1 MKNSKRIMSGFILF
15 ALAVIGVTAQA
26 QRRPARVND
35 RQVSSILQRIERS
48 TNTFR
53 TSLNLALVNQRV
65 DQTRPQNDINNF
77 EPDLGSAIDQFKN
90 RFATRQAGTVDVQK
104 ILEKASLVNGFMGR
118 HRLNTRVQNNWA
130 AVRTDLSALATAYG
144 ITWEWNR
151 QTQAQGNPSQSYRLR
166 DAELNQLIQRIETGG
181 NTFQA
186 SLNNAFSRSRYDQN
200 NSNANVNDDVRN
212 FKNATAQLRNQHN
225 TRQPVAD
232 DVERVLALARP
243 IDTFM
248 HSNQLTNRA
257 QSDWSSLKNELNTL
271 AGAFNVSANWQDG
284 NQPALP
290 QYNANGRL
298 TGTYRLDSSR
308 SDNPRDVTNRAT
320 QNLSSNQRQA
330 VYDRMI
336 ARLESPQ
343 MLAIE
348 RNNSTLSMA
357 STIAQRSTFEA
368 DGVERQEQLNG
379 RTSRVTATL
388 RGDELAVKSTGYREN
403 DFNVTFEAVENGRRL
418 RVKREIYSER
428 LNQPVIVNSV
438 YDRTSDVAQ
447 WNIYN
452 GSGPV
457 LGNTGAN
464 NGEFILRDGETVV
477 AVLNNDL
484 TTKSTRQGDRF
495 TMTVR
500 EPGQYEGAVIE
511 GTVASV
517 TQSGTLTGRSG
528 MTLNFDT
535 IRLRNGQNY
544 RFAGTLSSVRN
555 ANGDTV
561 RVDNEGS
568 AQGDNQTNQTV
579 TRTGVGT
586 AIGAIIGAIA
596 GGGKGA
602 AIGAAI
608 GAAGGAGSV
617 FVTGKESLELPQG
630 TELTIRAGSPR

>member
-26 QRRPARVND
+26 QLRPARVSD
-35 RQVSSILQRIERS
+35 RQVTTILQRIERS

-53 TSLNLALVNQRV
+53 TSLNLALVTQRV
-65 DQTRPQNDINNF
+65 DQTRHQNDINNF

-90 RFATRQAGTVDVQK
+90 RFATRQAGTVDVEN
-104 ILEKASLVNGFMGR
+104 ILQKASLVNGFMSR
-118 HRLNTRVQNNWA
+118 NRLNPRVQNNWA
-130 AVRTDLSALATAYG
+130 AVRTDLNALATAYG
-144 ITWEWNR
+144 ITWDWNR
-151 QTQAQGNPSQSYRLR
+151 EQGPTSQSYRLR
-166 DAELNQLIQRIETGG
+166 DSELNQLIQRIETSGDR
-181 NTFQA
+181 FHS
-186 SLNNAFSRSRYDQN
+186 SLTDAFSRSRSDRT
-200 NSNANVNDDVRN
+200 NADVNMNDDVQD

-225 TRQPVAD
+225 ARQPVAG
-232 DVERVLALARP
+232 DVQRLLALARP

-248 HSNQLTNRA
+248 HSHQLTNRA
-257 QSDWSSLKNELNTL
+257 QSDWSTLKNELNTL
-271 AGAFNVSANWQDG
+271 ASAFNVSANWQDG
-284 NQPALP
+284 NQPTLP
-290 QYNANGRL
+290 QYNSNSRL

-308 SDNPRDVTNRAT
+308 SDNPRDVTDRAT
-320 QNLSSNQRQA
+320 QNLPSNQRQA

-336 ARLESPQ
+336 ARLESPK

-348 RNNSTLSMA
+348 RNNSTLSLA
-357 STIAQRSTFEA
+357 STRAQRTTFEA

-379 RTSRVTATL
+379 RTSRVTAAL
-388 RGDELAVKSTGYREN
+388 RGDQLTVNSTGYREN
-403 DFNVTFEAVENGRRL
+403 DFNVTFEPIENGRRL
-418 RVKREIYSER
+418 RVTREVFAER
-428 LNQPVIVNSV
+428 LNQPVIVNSI

-447 WNIYN
+447 WNIY

-484 TTKSTRQGDRF
+484 TTKNTRQGDRF

-500 EPGQYEGAVIE
+500 EPGEYDGAVIE
-511 GTVASV
+511 GTVATV

-528 MTLNFDT
+528 MTLNFDS
-535 IRLRNGQNY
+535 IRLRNGQTY
-544 RFAGTLSSVRN
+544 RFAGTLSGVRN
-555 ANGDTV
+555 ANGETV
-561 RVDNEGS
+561 RIDNEGS
-568 AQGDNQTNQTV
+568 AQGDNQTTQTV
-579 TRTGVGT
+579 TRTGIGT
-586 AIGAIIGAIA
+586 AIGAIIGAVA

>member
-1 MKNSKRIMSGFILF
+1 MQN
-15 ALAVIGVTAQA
+15 
-26 QRRPARVND
+26 
-35 RQVSSILQRIERS
+35 ILQ
-48 TNTFR
+48 
-53 TSLNLALVNQRV
+53 
-65 DQTRPQNDINNF
+65 
-77 EPDLGSAIDQFKN
+77 
-90 RFATRQAGTVDVQK
+90 
-104 ILEKASLVNGFMGR
+104 KASLVNGFMSR
-118 HRLNTRVQNNWA
+118 NRLNTRVQNNWA
-130 AVRTDLSALATAYG
+130 AVRTDLNALATAYG
-144 ITWEWNR
+144 ITWQWNR
-151 QTQAQGNPSQSYRLR
+151 EQGSTSQSYRLR
-166 DAELNQLIQRIETGG
+166 DAELNQLIQRIESGG
-181 NTFQA
+181 NRFQA
-186 SLNNAFSRSRYDQN
+186 SLTDAFSRSRYDQT
-200 NSNANVNDDVRN
+200 NSDVNMNDDVRD

-225 TRQPVAD
+225 ARQPVAD

-248 HSNQLTNRA
+248 RSNQLTNRA
-257 QSDWSSLKNELNTL
+257 QSDWSTLKNELNTL

-284 NQPALP
+284 NQPSLP
-290 QYNANGRL
+290 QYNSNSRL

-320 QNLSSNQRQA
+320 QNLPSNQRQG

-357 STIAQRSTFEA
+357 STRAQRSTFEA

-388 RGDELAVKSTGYREN
+388 RGDQLAVNSTGYREN
-403 DFNVTFEAVENGRRL
+403 DFNVTFEPIENGRRL
-418 RVKREIYSER
+418 RVTREVFAER
-428 LNQPVIVNSV
+428 LNQPVIVNSI

-457 LGNTGAN
+457 LGNTGTN

-484 TTKSTRQGDRF
+484 TTKRTRQGDRF

-517 TQSGTLTGRSG
+517 TQEWNADWPIRNDAQFRHDPVAQRSN
-528 MTLNFDT
+528 LQ
-535 IRLRNGQNY
+535 IRGNSFECQKREWRHGQ
-544 RFAGTLSSVRN
+544 G
-555 ANGDTV
+555 
-561 RVDNEGS
+561 
-568 AQGDNQTNQTV
+568 
-579 TRTGVGT
+579 
-586 AIGAIIGAIA
+586 
-596 GGGKGA
+596 
-602 AIGAAI
+602 
-608 GAAGGAGSV
+608 
-617 FVTGKESLELPQG
+617 
-630 TELTIRAGSPR
+630 

>member
-1 MKNSKRIMSGFILF
+1 MKNSKRLMSGFILC

-26 QRRPARVND
+26 QRRTGRVND
-35 RQVSSILQRIERS
+35 RQVTSILQRIERS

-77 EPDLGSAIDQFKN
+77 EPDLGTAIDQFKN
-90 RFATRQAGTVDVQK
+90 RFASRQAGTVDVQN
-104 ILEKASLVNGFMGR
+104 ILQKASLVNGFMGR
-118 HRLNTRVQNNWA
+118 NRLNTRVQNDWA
-130 AVRTDLSALATAYG
+130 AVRADLNALATAYG
-144 ITWEWNR
+144 TTWQWNR
-151 QTQAQGNPSQSYRLR
+151 DQGSTSQSDRLR
-166 DAELNQLIQRIETGG
+166 ESELNQLIQRIETSG
-181 NTFQA
+181 NRFQS
-186 SLNNAFSRSRYDQN
+186 SLTDAFSRGRTAQTN
-200 NSNANVNDDVRN
+200 IEVNMNDDVQD

-225 TRQPVAD
+225 ARQPVAD
-232 DVERVLALARP
+232 DVERMLALAKP

-248 HSNQLTNRA
+248 RSNQLTNRA
-257 QSDWSSLKNELNTL
+257 QSDWSTLKNELNTL

-284 NQPALP
+284 NQPVLP
-290 QYNANGRL
+290 QYNSNRRL

-308 SDNPRDVTNRAT
+308 SDNPRDVTDRAT
-320 QNLSSNQRQA
+320 QNLPSNQRQA

-357 STIAQRSTFEA
+357 STRAQRSTFEA

-388 RGDELAVKSTGYREN
+388 RGDQLAVNSTGYREN
-403 DFNVTFEAVENGRRL
+403 DFNVTFESIENGRRL
-418 RVKREIYSER
+418 RVTRQIFADR
-428 LNQPVIVNSV
+428 LNQPVIVNSI

-457 LGNTGAN
+457 LGNTGTN

-484 TTKSTRQGDRF
+484 TTKSTKQGERF
-495 TMTVR
+495 TLTVR

-517 TQSGTLTGRSG
+517 TKSGTLTGRSG

-535 IRLRNGQNY
+535 IRLRNGQTY

-555 ANGDTV
+555 ANGETV
-561 RVDNEGS
+561 KVDNEGS
-568 AQGDNQTNQTV
+568 AQGDNQTTQTV
-579 TRTGVGT
+579 TRTGIGT
-586 AIGAIIGAIA
+586 AIGAIIGAVA

>member
-1 MKNSKRIMSGFILF
+1 MKNSKRLMSGFILC

-35 RQVSSILQRIERS
+35 RQVNSILQRIERS

-53 TSLNLALVNQRV
+53 NSLNLALVNQRV
-65 DQTRPQNDINNF
+65 DQTRPQNDINTF

-90 RFATRQAGTVDVQK
+90 RFATRQAGTADVQN
-104 ILEKASLVNGFMGR
+104 ILQKASLVNGFMSR
-118 HRLNTRVQNNWA
+118 NRLNTRVQNDWA
-130 AVRTDLSALATAYG
+130 VVRTDLNALATAYG
-144 ITWEWNR
+144 TTWQWNR
-151 QTQAQGNPSQSYRLR
+151 DQGSASQSSRLR
-166 DAELNQLIQRIETGG
+166 DSELNQLIQRIETGG
-181 NTFQA
+181 NRFHSSITD
-186 SLNNAFSRSRYDQN
+186 AFSRSR
-200 NSNANVNDDVRN
+200 SNQTNIEVNMNDDVQD

-225 TRQPVAD
+225 ARQPVAG
-232 DVERVLALARP
+232 DVERLLALARP

-248 HSNQLTNRA
+248 RSNQLTNRA
-257 QSDWSSLKNELNTL
+257 QTDWSTLKNDLNTL
-271 AGAFNVSANWQDG
+271 GGAFNVSANWQDG
-284 NQPALP
+284 NLPALP
-290 QYNANGRL
+290 QYNSNSRL

-308 SDNPRDVTNRAT
+308 SDNPRDVTERAT
-320 QNLSSNQRQA
+320 RNLPSNQRQG
-330 VYDRMI
+330 VYDRML

-357 STIAQRSTFEA
+357 STRAQRSTFEA

-388 RGDELAVKSTGYREN
+388 RGDQLAVNSTGYREN
-403 DFNVTFEAVENGRRL
+403 DFNVTFEPIENGRRL
-418 RVKREIYSER
+418 RVTREVFAER
-428 LNQPVIVNSV
+428 LNQPVIVNSI

-447 WNIYN
+447 WNVYN

-457 LGNTGAN
+457 LGNSGVN

-484 TTKSTRQGDRF
+484 TTKRTTQGERF
-495 TMTVR
+495 TLTVR

-511 GTVASV
+511 GTVAGV

-535 IRLRNGQNY
+535 IRLRNGQTY

-555 ANGDTV
+555 ANGETV
-561 RVDNEGS
+561 SVDNEGS
-568 AQGDNQTNQTV
+568 ARGDNQTSQTV
-579 TRTGVGT
+579 TRTGIGT

>member
-15 ALAVIGVTAQA
+15 ALAIIGVTAQA
-26 QRRPARVND
+26 QRQPARVTD
-35 RQVSSILQRIERS
+35 RQVTSILQRLERS

-53 TSLNLALVNQRV
+53 NSLNIALVNQRV
-65 DQTRPQNDINNF
+65 DQTRPQNDINTF
-77 EPDLGSAIDQFKN
+77 EPNLGTAIDQFTN
-90 RFATRQAGTVDVQK
+90 RFATRQAGTADVQN
-104 ILEKASLVNGFMGR
+104 ILQKASLVNGFMSR
-118 HRLNTRVQNNWA
+118 NRLNTRVQNDWA
-130 AVRTDLSALATAYG
+130 AVRTDLNALASAYG
-144 ITWEWNR
+144 ITWQWNR
-151 QTQAQGNPSQSYRLR
+151 EQGSTSQSNTLR
-166 DAELNQLIQRIETGG
+166 DSELNQLILRIETSG
-181 NTFQA
+181 NRFQ
-186 SLNNAFSRSRYDQN
+186 SSITDAFSRSRYDQTNSEVNMN
-200 NSNANVNDDVRN
+200 NDVRD
-212 FKNATAQLRNQHN
+212 FRNATAQLRNQHN
-225 TRQPVAD
+225 ARQPVAG
-232 DVERVLALARP
+232 DVERMLAVARP

-248 HSNQLTNRA
+248 RSNQLTSRA
-257 QSDWSSLKNELNTL
+257 QTDWSTLKNELNTL
-271 AGAFNVSANWQDG
+271 AGAFNISANWQDG
-284 NQPALP
+284 NQAPT
-290 QYNANGRL
+290 QYNSNSRL

-320 QNLSSNQRQA
+320 QNLPSNQRQA
-330 VYDRMI
+330 VYDRII

-357 STIAQRSTFEA
+357 STRAQRSTFEA

-388 RGDELAVKSTGYREN
+388 RGDQLAVRSTGYREN
-403 DFNVTFEAVENGRRL
+403 DFNVTFEPIENGRRL
-418 RVKREIYSER
+418 RVTREVFAER
-428 LNQPVIVNSV
+428 LNQPVIVNSI

-447 WNIYN
+447 WNVYN

-457 LGNTGAN
+457 VNTGTN
-464 NGEFILRDGETVV
+464 NGGFILRDGETVV

-484 TTKSTRQGDRF
+484 TTKRTRQGERF

-535 IRLRNGQNY
+535 IRLRNGQTY

-555 ANGDTV
+555 ANGETV

-568 AQGDNQTNQTV
+568 AQGDNQTTQTV
-579 TRTGVGT
+579 TRTGIGT

-617 FVTGKESLELPQG
+617 FVTGKDSLELHQG

>member
-1 MKNSKRIMSGFILF
+1 MKNSKRIMSGFILC

-26 QRRPARVND
+26 QRRTARVTD

-53 TSLNLALVNQRV
+53 NSLNIALVNQRV

-90 RFATRQAGTVDVQK
+90 RFATRQAGTVDVQN
-104 ILEKASLVNGFMGR
+104 ILQKASLVNGFMGR

-130 AVRTDLSALATAYG
+130 AVRTDLNALATAYG
-144 ITWEWNR
+144 ITWQWNR

-186 SLNNAFSRSRYDQN
+186 SLTNAFSRSRYDQT

-248 HSNQLTNRA
+248 RSNQLTNRA

-290 QYNANGRL
+290 QYNSNGRL

-320 QNLSSNQRQA
+320 QNLSSNQRQT

-348 RNNSTLSMA
+348 RNNSTLSLA
-357 STIAQRSTFEA
+357 STRAQRTTFEA

-379 RTSRVTATL
+379 RTSRVTAAL
-388 RGDELAVKSTGYREN
+388 RGDQLTVNSTGYREN
-403 DFNVTFEAVENGRRL
+403 DFKVTFEPIENGRRL
-418 RVKREIYSER
+418 RVTREIFTDR
-428 LNQPVIVNSV
+428 LNQPVIVNSI

-452 GSGPV
+452 GSVPV
-457 LGNTGAN
+457 LGNTGTN
-464 NGEFILRDGETVV
+464 NGEFIMRDGETVV

-484 TTKSTRQGDRF
+484 TTKHTKQGDRF

-500 EPGQYEGAVIE
+500 EPGEYEGAVIE

-535 IRLRNGQNY
+535 IRLRNGQTS
-544 RFAGTLSSVRN
+544 RFAGTLSSVRS

-561 RVDNEGS
+561 KVDNEGS

>member
-1 MKNSKRIMSGFILF
+1 MKNSKRIMSGFILC

-26 QRRPARVND
+26 QRRSARVND
-35 RQVSSILQRIERS
+35 RQVSSVLQRIERS
-48 TNTFR
+48 TNMFR
-53 TSLNLALVNQRV
+53 NSLNRALVNQRV
-65 DQTRPQNDINNF
+65 DQTQPQNDINNL

-90 RFATRQAGTVDVQK
+90 RFATRQAGTVDVQN
-104 ILEKASLVNGFMGR
+104 ILQKASLVNGFMSR
-118 HRLNTRVQNNWA
+118 NRLNTRVQNNWA
-130 AVRTDLSALATAYG
+130 AVRTDLNALAMAYG
-144 ITWEWNR
+144 ITWDWN
-151 QTQAQGNPSQSYRLR
+151 QQGSTSQSYRLR
-166 DAELNQLIQRIETGG
+166 DAELNQLIQRIETSGAR
-181 NTFQA
+181 FQS
-186 SLNNAFSRSRYDQN
+186 SLTDAFSRSRYRQTN
-200 NSNANVNDDVRN
+200 TNVDMSDDVQDFR
-212 FKNATAQLRNQHN
+212 NATAQLRNQHN
-225 TRQPVAD
+225 DREPVAD

-248 HSNQLTNRA
+248 RSNQFTNRT
-257 QSDWSSLKNELNTL
+257 QSDWSTLKNELNTL
-271 AGAFNVSANWQDG
+271 ASAFNVSANWQDG
-284 NQPALP
+284 NQPSLP
-290 QYNANGRL
+290 QYNSNSRL

-320 QNLSSNQRQA
+320 QNLPSNQRQN

-357 STIAQRSTFEA
+357 STRAQRSTFEA

-388 RGDELAVKSTGYREN
+388 RGDQLAVNSTGYREN
-403 DFNVTFEAVENGRRL
+403 DFKVTFEPIENGRRL
-418 RVKREIYSER
+418 RVTREIFTDR
-428 LNQPVIVNSV
+428 LNQPVIVNSI
-438 YDRTSDVAQ
+438 YDRTSDLAQ

-452 GSGPV
+452 GSEPV

-484 TTKSTRQGDRF
+484 TSKSTRQGDRF

-511 GTVASV
+511 GTVANVS
-517 TQSGTLTGRSG
+517 QSGTLTGRSG

-535 IRLRNGQNY
+535 IQLRNGQTY

-568 AQGDNQTNQTV
+568 AQGDNQTTQTV
-579 TRTGVGT
+579 TRTGIGT
-586 AIGAIIGAIA
+586 AIGAIIGAVA

-617 FVTGKESLELPQG
+617 FVTGKESLDLPQG

>member
-35 RQVSSILQRIERS
+35 RQVNSILQRIERS

-90 RFATRQAGTVDVQK
+90 RFATRQAGIGDVQN
-104 ILEKASLVNGFMGR
+104 ILEKASLVNGFMSR

-130 AVRTDLSALATAYG
+130 AVRTDLNALATAYG

-151 QTQAQGNPSQSYRLR
+151 QTQAQGNPSQSYRMR

-200 NSNANVNDDVRN
+200 NSNANVNDDVRE

-248 HSNQLTNRA
+248 RSNQLTNRA
-257 QSDWSSLKNELNTL
+257 QTDWSTLKNELNTL
-271 AGAFNVSANWQDG
+271 ASAFNVSANWQDG

-290 QYNANGRL
+290 QYNSNSRL

-320 QNLSSNQRQA
+320 QSLPSNQRQGI
-330 VYDRMI
+330 YDRMI

-388 RGDELAVKSTGYREN
+388 RGDQLAVNSTGYREN
-403 DFNVTFEAVENGRRL
+403 DFNVTFEAIENGRRL

-428 LNQPVIVNSV
+428 LNQPVIVNSI

-464 NGEFILRDGETVV
+464 NSEFILRDGETVV

-511 GTVASV
+511 GTVGTV

-528 MTLNFDT
+528 MTLNFET
-535 IRLRNGQNY
+535 IRLRNGQTY

-568 AQGDNQTNQTV
+568 AQGDNQTTQTV
-579 TRTGVGT
+579 TRTGIGT
-586 AIGAIIGAIA
+586 AIGAIIGAVA

>member
-1 MKNSKRIMSGFILF
+1 MKNSKRIMSGFILC

-26 QRRPARVND
+26 QRRTARVND

-53 TSLNLALVNQRV
+53 NSLNLALVNQRV

-90 RFATRQAGTVDVQK
+90 RFATRQAGTVDVQN
-104 ILEKASLVNGFMGR
+104 ILQKASLVNGFMSR
-118 HRLNTRVQNNWA
+118 NRLNTRVQNNWA
-130 AVRTDLSALATAYG
+130 AVRTDLNALATAYG

-151 QTQAQGNPSQSYRLR
+151 EQGSTSQSYRLR
-166 DAELNQLIQRIETGG
+166 DSELNQLIQRIESGG
-181 NTFQA
+181 NRFQS
-186 SLNNAFSRSRYDQN
+186 SLTDAFSRSRYDQR
-200 NSNANVNDDVRN
+200 NSDVNMNDDVRD

-248 HSNQLTNRA
+248 RSNQLTNRA
-257 QSDWSSLKNELNTL
+257 QSDWSTLKNELNTL

-290 QYNANGRL
+290 QYNSNSRL

-308 SDNPRDVTNRAT
+308 SDNPRDVTDRAT
-320 QNLSSNQRQA
+320 QNLPSNQRQG

-357 STIAQRSTFEA
+357 STRAQRSTFEA

-388 RGDELAVKSTGYREN
+388 RGDQLAVNSTGYREN
-403 DFNVTFEAVENGRRL
+403 DFNVTFEPIENGRRL
-418 RVKREIYSER
+418 RVTREVFAER
-428 LNQPVIVNSV
+428 LNQPVIVNSI

-457 LGNTGAN
+457 LGNQARTTAN
-464 NGEFILRDGETVV
+464 
-477 AVLNNDL
+477 
-484 TTKSTRQGDRF
+484 
-495 TMTVR
+495 
-500 EPGQYEGAVIE
+500 
-511 GTVASV
+511 
-517 TQSGTLTGRSG
+517 
-528 MTLNFDT
+528 
-535 IRLRNGQNY
+535 
-544 RFAGTLSSVRN
+544 SSCVM
-555 ANGDTV
+555 V
-561 RVDNEGS
+561 
-568 AQGDNQTNQTV
+568 
-579 TRTGVGT
+579 
-586 AIGAIIGAIA
+586 
-596 GGGKGA
+596 K
-602 AIGAAI
+602 
-608 GAAGGAGSV
+608 
-617 FVTGKESLELPQG
+617 P
-630 TELTIRAGSPR
+630 

>member
-1 MKNSKRIMSGFILF
+1 MKNSKRVMSGFILF

-26 QRRPARVND
+26 QRRAAPVTD

-53 TSLNLALVNQRV
+53 NSLNIALVNQRV

-90 RFATRQAGTVDVQK
+90 RFATRQAGTVDVQN
-104 ILEKASLVNGFMGR
+104 ILQKASLVNGFMSR
-118 HRLNTRVQNNWA
+118 HRLDTRVQNNWA
-130 AVRTDLSALATAYG
+130 AVRTDLNALATAYG
-144 ITWEWNR
+144 ITWQWNR
-151 QTQAQGNPSQSYRLR
+151 EQGSTSQSYRLR
-166 DAELNQLIQRIETGG
+166 DSELNQLIQRIESGG
-181 NTFQA
+181 NRFQS
-186 SLNNAFSRSRYDQN
+186 SLTDAFSRSRYDQR
-200 NSNANVNDDVRN
+200 NSDVNMNDDVRDFN
-212 FKNATAQLRNQHN
+212 NATAQLRNQHN

-248 HSNQLTNRA
+248 RGNQLTNRA
-257 QSDWSSLKNELNTL
+257 QSDWSTLKNELNTL
-271 AGAFNVSANWQDG
+271 AAAFNVSANWQDG
-284 NQPALP
+284 NQPSLP
-290 QYNANGRL
+290 QYNSNSRL

-308 SDNPRDVTNRAT
+308 SDNPRDVIDRAT
-320 QNLSSNQRQA
+320 QNLPSNQRQG

-357 STIAQRSTFEA
+357 STRAQRSTFEA

-388 RGDELAVKSTGYREN
+388 RGDQLVVKSTGYREN
-403 DFNVTFEAVENGRRL
+403 DFNVTFESIENGRRL
-418 RVKREIYSER
+418 RVTREVFTDR
-428 LNQPVIVNSV
+428 LNQPVIVNSI

-457 LGNTGAN
+457 LNTGTN

-484 TTKSTRQGDRF
+484 TTKRTRQGERF
-495 TMTVR
+495 TLTVR

-535 IRLRNGQNY
+535 IQLRNGQTY

>member
-1 MKNSKRIMSGFILF
+1 MSGFILC

-35 RQVSSILQRIERS
+35 RQVASVLQRIERS

-53 TSLNLALVNQRV
+53 NSLNLALVNQRV
-65 DQTRPQNDINNF
+65 DQTRPQNNINTF
-77 EPDLGSAIDQFKN
+77 EPDLGTAIDQFKN
-90 RFATRQAGTVDVQK
+90 RFATRQADSTDVQN
-104 ILEKASLVNGFMGR
+104 ILQKASLVNGFMSR
-118 HRLNTRVQNNWA
+118 HRLNTRVQNDWA
-130 AVRTDLSALATAYG
+130 VVRTDLNALATAYG
-144 ITWEWNR
+144 TTWQWNR
-151 QTQAQGNPSQSYRLR
+151 EQGSTSQSNRLR
-166 DAELNQLIQRIETGG
+166 DSELNQLIQRIETSGAR
-181 NTFQA
+181 FQS
-186 SLNNAFSRSRYDQN
+186 SLTDAFSRSRYEQTN
-200 NSNANVNDDVRN
+200 GEVNMNDDVRD
-212 FKNATAQLRNQHN
+212 FKSATAQLRNQHN
-225 TRQPVAD
+225 ARQPVAD
-232 DVERVLALARP
+232 DIERMLALARP

-248 HSNQLTNRA
+248 RSNQLTNRA
-257 QSDWSSLKNELNTL
+257 QTDWSTLKNDLNTL
-271 AGAFNVSANWQDG
+271 AGAFNVSANWQDV
-284 NQPALP
+284 NQPSLP
-290 QYNANGRL
+290 QYSSNSRL

-308 SDNPRDVTNRAT
+308 SDNPRDVIERAT
-320 QNLSSNQRQA
+320 RNLPSNQRQG
-330 VYDRMI
+330 VYDRML

-348 RNNSTLSMA
+348 RNNSTLSLA
-357 STIAQRSTFEA
+357 STRAQRSTFEA

-388 RGDELAVKSTGYREN
+388 RGEQLAVNSTGYREN
-403 DFNVTFEAVENGRRL
+403 DFNVTFEPIENGRRL
-418 RVKREIYSER
+418 RVTREVFADR
-428 LNQPVIVNSV
+428 LNQPVIVNSI

-457 LGNTGAN
+457 LGNSGVN

-484 TTKSTRQGDRF
+484 TTKRTTQGERF
-495 TMTVR
+495 TLTVR

-517 TQSGTLTGRSG
+517 SQSGTLTGRSG
-528 MTLNFDT
+528 MTLNFDS
-535 IRLRNGQNY
+535 IQLRNGQTY

-555 ANGDTV
+555 ANGETV
-561 RVDNEGS
+561 SVDNEGS
-568 AQGDNQTNQTV
+568 AQGDNQTTQTV
-579 TRTGVGT
+579 TRTGIGT

>member
-1 MKNSKRIMSGFILF
+1 MKNSKRVMSGFILF

-26 QRRPARVND
+26 QRRAAPVTD

-53 TSLNLALVNQRV
+53 NSLNIALVNQRV

-90 RFATRQAGTVDVQK
+90 RFATRQAGTVDVQN
-104 ILEKASLVNGFMGR
+104 ILQKASLVNGFMSR
-118 HRLNTRVQNNWA
+118 HRLDTRVQNNWA
-130 AVRTDLSALATAYG
+130 AVRTDLNALATAYG
-144 ITWEWNR
+144 ITWQWNR
-151 QTQAQGNPSQSYRLR
+151 EQGSTSQSYRLR
-166 DAELNQLIQRIETGG
+166 DSELNQLIQRIESGG
-181 NTFQA
+181 NRFQS
-186 SLNNAFSRSRYDQN
+186 SLTDAFSRSRYDQR
-200 NSNANVNDDVRN
+200 NSDVNMNDDVRDFN
-212 FKNATAQLRNQHN
+212 NATAQLRNQHN

-248 HSNQLTNRA
+248 RGNQLTNRA
-257 QSDWSSLKNELNTL
+257 QSDWSTLKNELNTL
-271 AGAFNVSANWQDG
+271 AAAFNVSANWQDG
-284 NQPALP
+284 NQPSLP
-290 QYNANGRL
+290 QYNSNSRL

-308 SDNPRDVTNRAT
+308 SDNPRDVIDRAT
-320 QNLSSNQRQA
+320 QNLPSNQRQG

-357 STIAQRSTFEA
+357 STRAQRSTFEA

-388 RGDELAVKSTGYREN
+388 RGDQLVVKSTGYREN
-403 DFNVTFEAVENGRRL
+403 DFNVTFEPIENGRRL
-418 RVKREIYSER
+418 RVTREVFTDR
-428 LNQPVIVNSV
+428 LNQPVIVNSI

-457 LGNTGAN
+457 LNTGTN

-484 TTKSTRQGDRF
+484 TTKRTRQGERF
-495 TMTVR
+495 TLTVR

-535 IRLRNGQNY
+535 IQLRNGQTY

>member
-1 MKNSKRIMSGFILF
+1 MKNSKRIMSGFLLC

-35 RQVSSILQRIERS
+35 RQVSTILQRVERS

-53 TSLNLALVNQRV
+53 TSLNRALVNQRV
-65 DQTRPQNDINNF
+65 DQNTNTF
-77 EPDLGSAIDQFKN
+77 EPDLGTAIDQFKN
-90 RFATRQAGTVDVQK
+90 RFATRQAGTADVQN
-104 ILEKASLVNGFMGR
+104 ILQKASLVNDFMSR
-118 HRLNTRVQNNWA
+118 NRFNTRVQNDWA
-130 AVRTDLSALATAYG
+130 AVRTDLNALASAYG
-144 ITWEWNR
+144 TTWQWNR
-151 QTQAQGNPSQSYRLR
+151 EQGSTSQSYRMR
-166 DAELNQLIQRIETGG
+166 DAELNQLIQRIQSGG
-181 NTFQA
+181 NRFQA
-186 SLNNAFSRSRYDQN
+186 SLTDAFSRSRYDQR
-200 NSNANVNDDVRN
+200 NSNVNVNDDVRD
-212 FKNATAQLRNQHN
+212 FRNATAQLRNQHN

-232 DVERVLALARP
+232 DVQRVLALASP

-248 HSNQLTNRA
+248 RSNQLTNRA
-257 QSDWSSLKNELNTL
+257 QSDWSTLKNELNTL
-271 AGAFNVSANWQDG
+271 ASAFNVSANWQDG
-284 NQPALP
+284 NQPSLP
-290 QYNANGRL
+290 QYNSNGRL

-320 QNLSSNQRQA
+320 QSLPSNQRQA

-357 STIAQRSTFEA
+357 SSLAQRSTFEA

-388 RGDELAVKSTGYREN
+388 RGEQLAVNSTGYREN
-403 DFNVTFEAVENGRRL
+403 DFNVTFEAIENGRRL

-428 LNQPVIVNSV
+428 LNQPVVVNSI

-457 LGNTGAN
+457 INTGTN

-517 TQSGTLTGRSG
+517 NQSGTLTGRSG
-528 MTLNFDT
+528 MTLDFDT
-535 IRLRNGQNY
+535 IRLRNGQTY

-568 AQGDNQTNQTV
+568 AQGDNQTSQTV

>member
-1 MKNSKRIMSGFILF
+1 MKNSKRIMSGFILC

-35 RQVSSILQRIERS
+35 RQVSTILQRIERS

-53 TSLNLALVNQRV
+53 NSINLALVNQRV

-77 EPDLGSAIDQFKN
+77 EPDLGTAIDQFKN
-90 RFATRQAGTVDVQK
+90 RFATRQAGTVEVQN
-104 ILEKASLVNGFMGR
+104 ILQKASLVNGFMSR
-118 HRLNTRVQNNWA
+118 NRLNTRVQNDWA
-130 AVRTDLSALATAYG
+130 AVRTDLNLLATAYG
-144 ITWEWNR
+144 ISWQWNR
-151 QTQAQGNPSQSYRLR
+151 EQGSTSQSYRLR
-166 DAELNQLIQRIETGG
+166 DRELNQLIQRIESGG
-181 NTFQA
+181 NRFQA
-186 SLNNAFSRSRYDQN
+186 SLTAAFSRSRYDRRSN
-200 NSNANVNDDVRN
+200 NVNVNDDLRDFN
-212 FKNATAQLRNQHN
+212 NATAQLRNQHN

-232 DVERVLALARP
+232 DVQRVLALASP

-248 HSNQLTNRA
+248 RSNQLTNRA
-257 QSDWSSLKNELNTL
+257 QSDWSTLKNELNTL
-271 AGAFNVSANWQDG
+271 ASAFNVSANWQDG
-284 NQPALP
+284 NQPSLP
-290 QYNANGRL
+290 QYNSNSRL

-320 QNLSSNQRQA
+320 QNLPSNQRQA

-357 STIAQRSTFEA
+357 STIAQRSIFEA

-388 RGDELAVKSTGYREN
+388 RGEQLAVNSTGYREN
-403 DFNVTFEAVENGRRL
+403 DFNVTFEAIENGRRL

-428 LNQPVIVNSV
+428 LNQPVIVNSI

-457 LGNTGAN
+457 LNTGTN

-484 TTKSTRQGDRF
+484 TSKRTRQGDRF

-535 IRLRNGQNY
+535 IRLRNGQTY

>member
-15 ALAVIGVTAQA
+15 ALAVIGVSAQA
-26 QRRPARVND
+26 QRRSGRVSD
-35 RQVSSILQRIERS
+35 RQVSNILQRIERS

-53 TSLNLALVNQRV
+53 NSLNLALVNQRV

-90 RFATRQAGTVDVQK
+90 RFATRQAGTVDVQN
-104 ILEKASLVNGFMGR
+104 ILQKASLVNGFMGR
-118 HRLNTRVQNNWA
+118 HRLNPRVQNNWA
-130 AVRTDLSALATAYG
+130 AVRTDLNALANAYRV
-144 ITWEWNR
+144 TWQWNR
-151 QTQAQGNPSQSYRLR
+151 EQVSTSQSYRMR
-166 DAELNQLIQRIETGG
+166 DAELNQLIQRIESGG
-181 NTFQA
+181 NRFQS
-186 SLNNAFSRSRYDQN
+186 SLTNAFNRSRYDQR
-200 NSNANVNDDVRN
+200 NSNVNVNDDVRD
-212 FKNATAQLRNQHN
+212 FQNATAQLRNQHN

-248 HSNQLTNRA
+248 RSNQLTNRA
-257 QSDWSSLKNELNTL
+257 QSDWSTLKNDLDTL
-271 AGAFNVSANWQDG
+271 AGAFNVSANWQGG
-284 NQPALP
+284 NQPSLP
-290 QYNANGRL
+290 QYNSNSRL

-308 SDNPRDVTNRAT
+308 SDNPRDVTDRAT

-348 RNNSTLSMA
+348 RNSSTMSMA
-357 STIAQRSTFEA
+357 SSLAQRSTFEA

-379 RTSRVTATL
+379 RTNRVTATL
-388 RGDELAVKSTGYREN
+388 HGDQLAVNSTGYREN
-403 DFNVTFEAVENGRRL
+403 DFNVTFEPIENGRRL

-428 LNQPVIVNSV
+428 LNQPVIVNSI

-457 LGNTGAN
+457 LNTGRN
-464 NGEFILRDGETVV
+464 NAEFILRDGETVV

-484 TTKSTRQGDRF
+484 TTKSTRQGERF

-535 IRLRNGQNY
+535 IRLRNGQTY
-544 RFAGTLSSVRN
+544 RFAGALSGVRN

-568 AQGDNQTNQTV
+568 AQGDNQTTQTV
-579 TRTGVGT
+579 TRTGIGT
-586 AIGAIIGAIA
+586 AIGAIIGAVA

-617 FVTGKESLELPQG
+617 FVTGKESLDLPQG

>member
-1 MKNSKRIMSGFILF
+1 MSGFILF

-26 QRRPARVND
+26 QRRPGRVTD
-35 RQVSSILQRIERS
+35 RQVTTILQRIERS

-53 TSLNLALVNQRV
+53 NSLNIALVNQRV
-65 DQTRPQNDINNF
+65 DQTRSQNDINNF
-77 EPDLGSAIDQFKN
+77 EPDLGTAIDQFKN
-90 RFATRQAGTVDVQK
+90 RFATRQAGTVDVQN
-104 ILEKASLVNGFMGR
+104 ILQKASLVNGFMSR
-118 HRLNTRVQNNWA
+118 NRLNTRVQNDWA
-130 AVRTDLSALATAYG
+130 LVRTDLNALATAYG
-144 ITWEWNR
+144 ITWQWNR
-151 QTQAQGNPSQSYRLR
+151 VESQGNSSQSYRLR
-166 DAELNQLIQRIETGG
+166 DNELNQLIQRIETSG
-181 NTFQA
+181 TRFQ
-186 SLNNAFSRSRYDQN
+186 SSITDAFSRSRYDQTSIEVN
-200 NSNANVNDDVRN
+200 MNDDVRD

-225 TRQPVAD
+225 ARQPVAD
-232 DVERVLALARP
+232 DVERILALARP

-248 HSNQLTNRA
+248 RSNQLTNRA
-257 QSDWSSLKNELNTL
+257 QSDWSTLKNELNTL

-290 QYNANGRL
+290 QYNSNSRL

-308 SDNPRDVTNRAT
+308 SDNPRDVTDRAT
-320 QNLSSNQRQA
+320 RNLPSNQRQG

-357 STIAQRSTFEA
+357 STRAQRSTFEA

-388 RGDELAVKSTGYREN
+388 RGDQLAVNSTGYREN
-403 DFNVTFEAVENGRRL
+403 DFNVTFEPIENGRRL
-418 RVKREIYSER
+418 RVTREVFTER
-428 LNQPVIVNSV
+428 LNQPVIVNSI

-457 LGNTGAN
+457 LGNTGKN

-484 TTKSTRQGDRF
+484 TTKTTRQGERF
-495 TMTVR
+495 TLTVR

-511 GTVASV
+511 GTVATV
-517 TQSGTLTGRSG
+517 TKSGTLTGRSG
-528 MTLNFDT
+528 MTLNFDS
-535 IRLRNGQNY
+535 IQLRNGQTY

-555 ANGDTV
+555 ANGETV

-568 AQGDNQTNQTV
+568 AQGDNQTTQTV
-579 TRTGVGT
+579 TRTGIGT
-586 AIGAIIGAIA
+586 AIGAIIGAVA

>member
-1 MKNSKRIMSGFILF
+1 MKNSKRIMSVFILF

-26 QRRPARVND
+26 QRQPARVTD
-35 RQVSSILQRIERS
+35 RQVNSILQRLERS

-53 TSLNLALVNQRV
+53 NSLNLALVNQRV
-65 DQTRPQNDINNF
+65 DQTRPQNDINTF
-77 EPDLGSAIDQFKN
+77 EPDLGTAIGQFKN
-90 RFATRQAGTVDVQK
+90 RFATRQAGTADVQN
-104 ILEKASLVNGFMGR
+104 ILQKASLVNGFMSR
-118 HRLNTRVQNNWA
+118 NRLSTRVQNDWA
-130 AVRTDLSALATAYG
+130 VVRTDLNALATAFG
-144 ITWEWNR
+144 ITWQWNR
-151 QTQAQGNPSQSYRLR
+151 EQGSTSQSNRLR
-166 DAELNQLIQRIETGG
+166 DSELNQLIQRIETSGAR
-181 NTFQA
+181 FQ
-186 SLNNAFSRSRYDQN
+186 SSVTDAFSRSRYDRT
-200 NSNANVNDDVRN
+200 NADVNMNDDVRD

-225 TRQPVAD
+225 ARQPVAD

-248 HSNQLTNRA
+248 RSNQLTNRA
-257 QSDWSSLKNELNTL
+257 QNDWSTLKNELNTL

-284 NQPALP
+284 NQPSLP
-290 QYNANGRL
+290 QYNSNSRL
-298 TGTYRLDSSR
+298 TGTYRLDPSR
-308 SDNPRDVTNRAT
+308 SDNPRDVTDRAT
-320 QNLSSNQRQA
+320 SNLPSNQRQG

-336 ARLESPQ
+336 GRLESPQ

-357 STIAQRSTFEA
+357 STRAQRSTFEA

-388 RGDELAVKSTGYREN
+388 RGDQLAVNSTGYREN
-403 DFNVTFEAVENGRRL
+403 DFNVTFEPIENGRRL
-418 RVKREIYSER
+418 RVTREVFTDR
-428 LNQPVIVNSV
+428 LNQPVIVNSI

-484 TTKSTRQGDRF
+484 TTKHTKEGERF
-495 TMTVR
+495 TLTVR

-535 IRLRNGQNY
+535 IRLRDGQTY
-544 RFAGTLSSVRN
+544 RFAGTLSGVRN

-561 RVDNEGS
+561 KVDNEGS
-568 AQGDNQTNQTV
+568 AQGDNQTTQTV
-579 TRTGVGT
+579 TRTGIGT
-586 AIGAIIGAIA
+586 AIGAIIGAVA